1 MRAIDINSDLGESFG
16 NWTMG
21 NDGELIP
28 LIGSANVACGFHG
41 SDPITMIQTVET
53 CKANGVAVGAHPG
66 LPDLLGFGRRVM
78 QITPEDGYAY
88 VLYQAGALKAVAE
101 SRGLELHHVKPHGA
115 FYTILRDNDE
125 LAAAVVQAV
134 KDVMPRPAMYWPDFT
149 DASLPREARKAGV
162 RVVHEVYVDLEYR
175 PDGSLILQRTKVPA
189 DLGRAR
195 AQIRRWIEDGVVLAA
210 DGTLVPVQAESVCI
224 HGDGPNCVELTQAVR
239 AEIEAC
245 GCVVAPLVN

>member
-1 MRAIDINSDLGESFG
+1 
-16 NWTMG
+16 
-21 NDGELIP
+21 
-28 LIGSANVACGFHG
+28 
-41 SDPITMIQTVET
+41 MIQTVET

-134 KDVMPRPAMYWPDFT
+134 KDVMPRPAVYWPDFT

-175 PDGSLILQRTKVPA
+175 PDGSLILQRQKVPA
-189 DLGRAR
+189 DLDRAR

-224 HGDGPNCVELTQAVR
+224 HGDGPNC
-239 AEIEAC
+239 IEVATAIKARLEKI
-245 GCVVAPLVN
+245 GCKIAAATV